1 MELKVKREE
10 FTNDLQLHD
19 IVYAALEA
27 NDPQFLLE
35 MIYNVRDEERSNLE
49 REIFLNASVELKQAL
64 RNFETKE
71 SSVNFN
77 KYDLNAEPKH
87 TYSFAKRA
95 FDKKEPYILHL
106 YGNAFTHLEEAILG
120 TTSPRIILDF
130 ARHYKVDDAS
140 FLKELSKH
148 GEIYEKA
155 YRRDVMKDYRY
166 QKDEMQLYV

>member
-1 MELKVKREE
+1 MELRVKREE
-10 FTNDLQLHD
+10 LTNNLQLHD

-27 NDPQFLLE
+27 NDPNLLLE
-35 MIYNVRDEERSNLE
+35 MIYNVRDEERMNLE
-49 REIFLNASVELKQAL
+49 KEIFLNASVELKQAL
-64 RNFETKE
+64 RNFATWE
-71 SSVNFN
+71 SSVNFD

-87 TYSFAKRA
+87 TYSFAKRSY
-95 FDKKEPYILHL
+95 DSKEPYVLHL
-106 YGNAFTHLEEAILG
+106 YGNAFTHLEEAILR
-120 TTSPRIILDF
+120 TKSPMTILGF

-155 YRRDVMKDYRY
+155 YRRDVMQDYRY